1 MTTELAQKQETK
13 SEAAMMEAVLL
24 GGDLSKL
31 TPAQRVSYYQNV
43 CTSLGINPLTRPFDY
58 ITLNGKLTLYARK
71 DAAEQLRK
79 KHNISIGKP
88 VIQFQDELIIVTVDG
103 HIDGRTDS
111 EVGVV
116 KKSDMKGDMANAIMK
131 AVTKAKRRLTL
142 SICGLGF
149 LDETE
154 VETIKDAAPVIVDD
168 NGEIET
174 PIQKGM
180 RLYRELAEEADQ
192 FGITAEAF
200 PENVTIDQVR
210 SMYKDLQQFVK
221 DAKNQAVADE
231 EES

>member
-1 MTTELAQKQETK
+1 MTTELTKQETK
-13 SEAAMMEAVLL
+13 SESAMMEAVLL

-31 TPAQRVSYYQNV
+31 TPAQRVSYYQSV

-154 VETIKDAAPVIVDD
+154 VESIKDAAPVIVDD

-174 PIQKGM
+174 PIQKGI

-192 FGITAEAF
+192 FGINAEAL
-200 PENVTIDQVR
+200 PDNVTIDQVR